1 MKKFLTVLFAVM
13 MVLCLAGCAK
23 EEAKEEAPEA
33 ETVTAKG
40 VYNVANN
47 TGANVGGVYIYPV
60 GSEDKGENYVS
71 KILADSH
78 YTYLQNFKSI
88 TIDAS
93 VDSKFAEWTGV
104 EEEKPHFVFEFY
116 AYDGDAADQCG
127 EMIGK
132 FDNLALEEATIV
144 LINEDMR
151 TGATEIA
158 WGGKDY
164 NEFEMAVDFYNSTG
178 KDVTSLKVYM
188 TGTKDL
194 VADVLADA
202 GMEVFAAGEGP
213 LTWKHSESIADAN
226 TVHYDVEWT
235 TVDGETLTLGVD
247 DTHPLS
253 FENTAMQLLNKA
265 TMPDYNSGATT
276 VVWLNPNITPVTP
289 K

>member
-1 MKKFLTVLFAVM
+1 MKKLLAVLFAVM

-23 EEAKEEAPEA
+23 EEAPAPEA

-71 KILADSH
+71 KILADAH
-78 YTYLQNFKSI
+78 YTYLQNFHSI

-93 VDSKFAEWTGV
+93 VDEKFAEWTGV

-144 LINEDMR
+144 LITEDMR
-151 TGATEIA
+151 SGATEIA

-164 NEFEMAVDFYNSTG
+164 NDFTMTVNFYNHTGST
-178 KDVTSLKVYM
+178 VTSLKAYDSV
-188 TGTKDL
+188 TNEE
-194 VADVLADA
+194 VADILAEC
-202 GMEVFAAGEGP
+202 GVEN
-213 LTWKHSESIADAN
+213 IADKNEEAVVWTHTEDIATAN
-226 TVHYDVEWT
+226 TRHYNIVWET
-235 TVDGETLTLGVD
+235 EDGQTLSLMSEGYAS
-247 DTHPLS
+247 HALS
-253 FENTAMQLLNKA
+253 FENTDMVFRNADVC
-265 TMPDYNSGATT
+265 TGATT
-276 VVWLNPNITPVTP
+276 VWWIAATAQD
-289 K
+289 